1 MSFLPLNSLLRLN
14 YGPPPLPTISS
25 HMHASKGAA
34 ALHRRHFRC
43 QSINSGSEKMTATLS
58 KDEFLLKSEGKREE
72 WQRGF
77 LYQFQEDDLQVLNV
91 IDVIQHLGIDH
102 HFHYQI
108 GAILQRQYQK
118 AEIDFQKI
126 NDIYDI
132 SLRFRLLR
140 QEGYHVSSDVFTKFT
155 SQKGQFKEELSK
167 DIRGLVAL
175 HEASHVSIEGE
186 DVLDE
191 AAKFSRESLIASMV
205 HLDECQ
211 ASMVKNTL
219 QYPYHKSLARFT
231 AKTFIENMR
240 IENEWEA
247 TLVNLSTMDY
257 SITQSFYQEEF
268 RQILGWWK
276 GLGLKDEL
284 AKNQQLKWYIWT
296 LALIPDPSMSRE
308 RIELTKPIALV
319 YLIDDIIDVYATFD
333 QTIQFVDAI
342 NRWDLSVG
350 EGLPDY
356 MKRCLAV
363 LFDTT
368 NDINNLVFDKFGW
381 NPIDHL
387 KRAWK
392 CLCSAYIIE
401 AKWFATGKSPTAN
414 EYLQTGIITTGVPM
428 VLITCFFLLGH
439 GAFAG
444 TTDIED
450 MIISVGAILRLLD
463 DLDATQGEKQDGN
476 DASYVEYYVKEH
488 EGLSI
493 SDGKQCIINMVSEQW
508 KLINKQCLSPTPI
521 PASFRKSC
529 LNIARMVPM
538 MYNYS
543 DTHCLPIL
551 QKQIMSMFSTINGE
565 SIRLQ

>member
-1 MSFLPLNSLLRLN
+1 
-14 YGPPPLPTISS
+14 
-25 HMHASKGAA
+25 
-34 ALHRRHFRC
+34 
-43 QSINSGSEKMTATLS
+43 MTATLS
-58 KDEFLLKSEGKREE
+58 KDEFLLKSKGKREE
-72 WQRGF
+72 WQRGL

-91 IDVIQHLGIDH
+91 IDAIQHLGIDH
-102 HFHYQI
+102 HFHDQI
-108 GAILQRQYQK
+108 GAILQGQYQK
-118 AEIDFQKI
+118 LKIDFQEI
-126 NDIYDI
+126 NDLYDI

-140 QEGYHVSSDVFTKFT
+140 QGGYHVSSDVFTKFT
-155 SQKGQFKEELSK
+155 SEKGQFKEELSK
-167 DIRGLVAL
+167 DIRGLMAL
-175 HEASHVSIEGE
+175 HEASHLSIEGE

-205 HLDECQ
+205 NLDECQ

-247 TLVNLSTMDY
+247 TLVNLATMDY

-268 RQILGWWK
+268 RQILRWWK
-276 GLGLKDEL
+276 GLELKDEL

-296 LALIPDPSMSRE
+296 LALIPDASMTRE

-333 QTIQFVDAI
+333 QTKQFVDAI
-342 NRWDLSVG
+342 NRWDLSAG
-350 EGLPDY
+350 EGLPEY
-356 MKRCLAV
+356 MKRCLVV

-368 NDINNLVFDKFGW
+368 NDINNLVFDKYGW
-381 NPIDHL
+381 SPIDHL

-392 CLCSAYIIE
+392 CLCSAYITE

-450 MIISVGAILRLLD
+450 MITSVGAILRLLD

-476 DASYVEYYVKEH
+476 DASYAEYYVKEH

-493 SDGKQCIINMVSEQW
+493 SDGKQRIINMVSEQW

-538 MYNYS
+538 MYNYC
-543 DTHCLPIL
+543 DAHCLPIL
-551 QKQIMSMFSTINGE
+551 QKQIMSMFSTVNGE